1 MLISYP
7 GDHDLIRTKG
17 AHARVRALLGTT
29 FQSLSIR
36 NYRLFATGQLI
47 KLIGVWM
54 QFIAQDWLVL
64 ELTDNSATA
73 LGLVTACQFAP
84 MLVFALY
91 GGQLADRYDKR
102 KLLLIVNA
110 LFAVCAMAIGALA
123 ATGLITLW
131 QLFAFAGLTG
141 MINAIET
148 PVRQSFVSELVGHEL
163 LPNALSLSG
172 ATFNSARVIGPA
184 IAGLG
189 IGWFGVGPVFLAD
202 AVLCT
207 APLVALARMRP
218 AELIRAEPGS
228 VARGQAKIIDG
239 LRYVWQRRDLSVPVF
254 LIFVIGMFG
263 FNFQLTLAVLAK
275 TEYHAGARS
284 FGLLTTALA
293 VGSLAGAMAGTG
305 RRSRPSIYLV
315 LTSAVIFGALEVVV
329 AFAPNFAVAVVLL
342 IPTGFFMIFFAQAA
356 NQRVQL
362 GTAAEYR
369 GRVMAL
375 YVLVFLGT
383 TPIGAPLIGWCSE
396 QYGPRTG
403 IWAGGL
409 VSLLAALV
417 VGATQVRRVGARVR
431 VHLTPRP
438 HVHVWE
444 PSSNGVPAIEL
455 RVPALR

>member
-1 MLISYP
+1 M
-7 GDHDLIRTKG
+7 
-17 AHARVRALLGTT
+17 
-29 FQSLSIR
+29 
-36 NYRLFATGQLI
+36 
-47 KLIGVWM
+47 
-54 QFIAQDWLVL
+54 
-64 ELTDNSATA
+64 
-73 LGLVTACQFAP
+73 
-84 MLVFALY
+84 
-91 GGQLADRYDKR
+91 
-102 KLLLIVNA
+102 
-110 LFAVCAMAIGALA
+110 
-123 ATGLITLW
+123 
-131 QLFAFAGLTG
+131 
-141 MINAIET
+141 
-148 PVRQSFVSELVGHEL
+148 
-163 LPNALSLSG
+163 SLSG

-207 APLVALARMRP
+207 APLLALARMRP
-218 AELIRAEPGS
+218 AELIRDAPGS
-228 VARGQAKIIDG
+228 VGRGEAKIVDG
-239 LRYVWQRRDLSVPVF
+239 LWYVWRRRDLSVPVF
-254 LIFVIGMFG
+254 LIFIIGMFG

-284 FGLLTTALA
+284 FGLLTTAIA
-293 VGSLAGAMAGTG
+293 AGSLAGAMAGTG

-315 LTSAVIFGALEVVV
+315 LTSAIIFGALEVVV
-329 AFAPNFAVAVVLL
+329 AFAPNFATAVVLL

-362 GTAAEYR
+362 GTAPEYR

-383 TPIGAPLIGWCSE
+383 TPVGAPLIGWCSE
-396 QYGPRTG
+396 HFGPRTG

-409 VSLLAALV
+409 VSLLAALI

-444 PSSNGVPAIEL
+444 PPLNGSPAMEL